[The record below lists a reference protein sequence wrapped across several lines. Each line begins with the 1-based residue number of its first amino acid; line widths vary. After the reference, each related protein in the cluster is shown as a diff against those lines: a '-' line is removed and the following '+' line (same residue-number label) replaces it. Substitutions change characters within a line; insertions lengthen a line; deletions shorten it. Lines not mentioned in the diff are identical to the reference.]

1 MPTLF
6 PAQVVSARDTPG
18 GSDRTRPDVLYARV
32 SVLMSVAAVSFSQVA
47 PRASSRA
54 TRSARPAAA
63 LRVSRASPPRRV
75 LPGVRHRVVTS
86 AVDEDDAL
94 VESVDRA
101 AATLDLIIKET
112 VERVFVEEAV
122 EEVIPGDDD
131 DDGVSTSS
139 SSQPSFPST
148 IDKEAILR
156 AVVRKHLPVLDGS
169 FMAALSAYVQVAE
182 SGGDFQLLS
191 MLAAIREE
199 VLSAVTGEMG
209 ADIQVVQL
217 VSRLKSK
224 EARVEVLRVAHT
236 GGGYVDGMEVPS
248 ATIQSVEQVASR
260 LVDEMESQ
268 DHVPNWQLLWQ
279 LLLVRETTRQM
290 HPECADDG
298 VFGTTITSRAFSP
311 SEIPKAEASMIKEL
325 CVVNESLKRR
335 ALVHDTLDEC
345 RDLDQARDA
354 DGGKIKLK
362 RVSRGFKQRNEM
374 AGEEDEKKMDVFDVR
389 DVRPGRLIDCV
400 INMRVALKRDD
411 ADSRVVDRLK
421 DIYFECCDVV
431 LEQADKGAKQM
442 EADERLGKEMG
453 DKGGR

>member
-1 MPTLF
+1 
-6 PAQVVSARDTPG
+6 
-18 GSDRTRPDVLYARV
+18 
-32 SVLMSVAAVSFSQVA
+32 
-47 PRASSRA
+47 
-54 TRSARPAAA
+54 
-63 LRVSRASPPRRV
+63 
-75 LPGVRHRVVTS
+75 
-86 AVDEDDAL
+86 
-94 VESVDRA
+94 
-101 AATLDLIIKET
+101 
-112 VERVFVEEAV
+112 
-122 EEVIPGDDD
+122 
-131 DDGVSTSS
+131 
-139 SSQPSFPST
+139 
-148 IDKEAILR
+148 
-156 AVVRKHLPVLDGS
+156 
-169 FMAALSAYVQVAE
+169 
-182 SGGDFQLLS
+182 
-191 MLAAIREE
+191 
-199 VLSAVTGEMG
+199 
-209 ADIQVVQL
+209 
-217 VSRLKSK
+217 
-224 EARVEVLRVAHT
+224 
-236 GGGYVDGMEVPS
+236 
-248 ATIQSVEQVASR
+248 
-260 LVDEMESQ
+260 
-268 DHVPNWQLLWQ
+268 LLWQ

-298 VFGTTITSRAFSP
+298 VFGTTVTSRAFSP